1 MPIGDEPAV
10 AKNAG
15 RRDSVMG
22 RKMEYCQRLAAEC
35 AQRAQETEDAE
46 EREFLN
52 RMRDNW
58 LQVAKGLQALED
70 NEKLG
75 AG

>member
-1 MPIGDEPAV
+1 
-10 AKNAG
+10 
-15 RRDSVMG
+15 
-22 RKMEYCQRLAAEC
+22 MEYCQRLAAEC